1 MFLAK
6 VMSEA
11 ELVADLVP
19 PGQSLTK
26 AHIAEIL
33 SEQYGFTKR
42 QARQLVDSFFDELRA
57 SLERGEAVKLSG
69 FGSFTLRDKSQRP
82 GRNPKTGEEIAI
94 TARRV
99 VTFHTSQK
107 LRGMVVDNLST
118 EVAE

>member
-1 MFLAK
+1 MFLPK
-6 VMSEA
+6 IMSEE

-42 QARQLVDSFFDELRA
+42 QARQLVDSFFDELR
-57 SLERGEAVKLSG
+57 SCLERGETVKLSG
-69 FGSFTLRDKSQRP
+69 FGSFTLRDKPERP
-82 GRNPKTGEEIAI
+82 GRNPKTGQEIAI

-107 LRGMVVDNLST
+107 LREKVVERVEAD
-118 EVAE
+118 VQA